1 MIASI
6 WAGLAES
13 AGEVAGLA
21 LTVVVVAVVAV
32 IGRRQEVARA
42 AARRRPARPEPAPLD
57 VAECGTAVDPWPD
70 ADDADE
76 ASLRDLVAVWAGA
89 Q

>member
-21 LTVVVVAVVAV
+21 LTVVLVAVVAV

-42 AARRRPARPEPAPLD
+42 AARRRLARPAPLD
-57 VAECGTAVDPWPD
+57 VAECGTPVDPWPD
-70 ADDADE
+70 AVDPDE
-76 ASLRDLVAVWAGA
+76 LSLDDLVAVWAGA
-89 Q
+89 R